1 MKKLN
6 AFILQES
13 DDDGEDVIVESEE
26 EEFDSGYDTIPLL
39 MSLIRLQCKMRV
51 KFIHHVT

>member
-26 EEFDSGYDTIPLL
+26 EDFDSGYDTIPLL
-39 MSLIRLQCKMRV
+39 MSLIRLQCKMHV